1 MMYDIIR
8 SIRWKT
14 GDSNSNSSINSSVV
28 DETVILLDEGYA
40 EYFRWRSDDS
50 SSCDDD
56 DGSLLMMSST
66 IFMIPALD
74 SPLSSSSNY
83 RSASVSALVDSISE
97 YYRGSTCRIVVF
109 TCDLLPRFSTM
120 LKTVLVSCSTHCH
133 IQECVIFSSMACG
146 LLSSISHMTHLTRM
160 DATADAYMDLQ
171 DVFHPV
177 TTTVEYLPLHT
188 IQLLKR
194 KVVSAPD
201 DLPEVE
207 LGVLLS
213 LEARYVRPLT
223 QNSLMRDR
231 RSVAADRT
239 ALSRSRAPHSVV
251 QPIGHKEDHHH
262 HRVDAVFEINASDLS
277 VNMKTHLKVLA
288 HELAGSLV
296 HDYGLDVSANIHA
309 IGKTALILGHNI
321 LVS

>member
-1 MMYDIIR
+1 MMYDIIQ
-8 SIRWKT
+8 SIRWK
-14 GDSNSNSSINSSVV
+14 SESSSAADKTI
-28 DETVILLDEGYA
+28 ILLDEGYA
-40 EYFRWRSDDS
+40 EYFRWRSGS
-50 SSCDDD
+50 SSDH
-56 DGSLLMMSST
+56 GSLSMSP
-66 IFMIPALD
+66 IFMIPVLD
-74 SPLSSSSNY
+74 SPLSLSSNY
-83 RSASVSALVDSISE
+83 KSASVSTLVDSISDH
-97 YYRGSTCRIVVF
+97 RGSTCRIVVF

-146 LLSSISHMTHLTRM
+146 LLSSVSHMTHLTRM
-160 DATADAYMDLQ
+160 DADSYMDLQ

-177 TTTVEYLPLHT
+177 ITTVEYLPLHT

-194 KVVSAPD
+194 EMPPLHEHPD
-201 DLPEVE
+201 VE

-223 QNSLMRDR
+223 QNSLIRDR
-231 RSVAADRT
+231 RSVADK
-239 ALSRSRAPHSVV
+239 ALLRSPHS
-251 QPIGHKEDHHH
+251 QSIGHKEDHD
-262 HRVDAVFEINASDLS
+262 RVDMVLDLNASDLS

>member
-1 MMYDIIR
+1 MLYDIIR
-8 SIRWKT
+8 SIQWKIG
-14 GDSNSNSSINSSVV
+14 GDCSSSSSSNSSSSA
-28 DETVILLDEGYA
+28 DKTIILLDEGYA
-40 EYFRWRSDDS
+40 EYFRWRSD
-50 SSCDDD
+50 SSCD
-56 DGSLLMMSST
+56 DGSLLTSP
-66 IFMIPALD
+66 IFMIPVLD
-74 SPLSSSSNY
+74 SPLSLQSSNY

-97 YYRGSTCRIVVF
+97 HRDSTCRIVVL

-160 DATADAYMDLQ
+160 DADAYMDLQ

-194 KVVSAPD
+194 KVPSLDDHPD
-201 DLPEVE
+201 VE

-231 RSVAADRT
+231 RSGGADKAIRSP
-239 ALSRSRAPHSVV
+239 LSQS
-251 QPIGHKEDHHH
+251 IGHKEDH
-262 HRVDAVFEINASDLS
+262 RVDVFEINASDLS
-277 VNMKTHLKVLA
+277 ANMKTHLKVLA

-296 HDYGLDVSANIHA
+296 HDYGVDVSANIHA